1 MLLCVCAAGSLWY
14 YIAKITEVFILNM
27 WACRSV
33 TMRIE
38 YCMVM
43 SLCLYGLES
52 STGCGISLYMTAV
65 LYRYGSMQLC
75 AYAAI
80 SYLV

>member
-1 MLLCVCAAGSLWY
+1 MLVCVCATRSLWH

-33 TMRIE
+33 TMPIE

-43 SLCLYGLES
+43 SLCLCGLES
-52 STGCGISLYMTAV
+52 STGCGISRYVTDV
-65 LYRYGSMQLC
+65 LYRYGIMLLC
-75 AYAAI
+75 
-80 SYLV
+80 SYVVVSYYV